1 MLECIGKM
9 KKNSMKTFSALI
21 PLRIGSKG
29 IPKKNIKK
37 IAGKPLFEWV
47 LRAALASEHIDEVFV
62 STESAEIMRA
72 VEALGVGVKI
82 IQRPVQLAD
91 DFASTE
97 AVMLHAL
104 DKIAS
109 DYLVTIQATSP
120 LLTQLDLDYACAQF
134 IQNGD
139 DSLLSAV
146 RMKRFLWSEE
156 GRPLNYNPKTR
167 PRRQD
172 FHGTLIENG
181 AFYISDSTLLAET
194 KTRLHG
200 SIGIHE
206 MPEDTFIELDAP
218 ADWLLVEQIINERL
232 SHAA

>member
-1 MLECIGKM
+1 MYEKM
-9 KKNSMKTFSALI
+9 TKTFSALI

-47 LRAALASEHIDEVFV
+47 LRAALNAKHIDDIYI
-62 STESAEIMRA
+62 STESEEIMNE

-82 IQRPVQLAD
+82 IQRPAHLAD

-104 DKIAS
+104 NQLAS
-109 DYLVTIQATSP
+109 DYMVTIQATSP
-120 LLTQLDLDYACAQF
+120 LLTQLDIDSACAQF
-134 IQNGD
+134 AQAGH

-156 GRPLNYNPKTR
+156 GCPLNYDPEKR
-167 PRRQD
+167 PRRQN
-172 FHGTLIENG
+172 FRGTLIENG
-181 AFYISDSTLLAET
+181 AFYISDLTLLAET

-200 SIGIHE
+200 NIGIYE
-206 MPEDTFIELDAP
+206 MPEDTFIELDSP
-218 ADWLLVEQIINERL
+218 ADWLLVEQIMNERL